1 MIGAT
6 CSPAFRGEHLTFDSF
21 VNQFWPSTVSG
32 LVLGSVYALIA
43 LGYTLV
49 YGVLR
54 LINFANSE
62 VFMFSAFG
70 SFIAIDMLGIPDL
83 TADRQYPYKTG
94 LVLIG
99 VLAFCLLVSMI
110 VGALS
115 AVVLERVAYRPLR
128 KRNAPRLVFLISAI
142 GASFAMSE
150 AVGEWGTKQREEYK
164 LPRVFEKQKL
174 FTIFGAD
181 VRNDH
186 VIVVVG
192 SLIMMGI
199 LVLFVNRS
207 RTGRGIRAVA
217 QDMETAK
224 LMGVNVD
231 MIILIT
237 FLVGGLMA
245 GAAAFFFELYN
256 GTARYSLGFE
266 LGVKAFTAAVLGGI
280 GNIKGALLG
289 GLMLGVIENWGTSIF
304 QSNQKM
310 GSVTAFVV
318 LVLVL
323 MLRPTGLLGESMGRS
338 KA

>member
-1 MIGAT
+1 M
-6 CSPAFRGEHLTFDSF
+6 TFDNF

-32 LVLGSVYALIA
+32 LVLGSIYALIA

-70 SFIAIDMLGIPDL
+70 SFIAIDILGIPDL
-83 TADRQYPYKTG
+83 TADNQYPYKTG

-99 VLAFCLLVSMI
+99 VLAFCLLVSI
-110 VGALS
+110 VIGGAS
-115 AVVLERVAYRPLR
+115 AVALERIAYRPLR

-142 GASFAMSE
+142 GASFAMAE
-150 AVGEWGTKQREEYK
+150 AVGEWGPDKREEYK
-164 LPRVFEKQKL
+164 LARVWEKEIL

-181 VRNDH
+181 VRNDY
-186 VIVVVG
+186 VLVVVG
-192 SLIMMGI
+192 SIVMMAI

-207 RTGRGIRAVA
+207 KVGRGIRAVA
-217 QDMETAK
+217 QDMDTAR

-231 MIILIT
+231 MIILVT
-237 FLVGGLMA
+237 FLVGGIMA
-245 GAAAFFFELYN
+245 GAAAFFFEIYN

-289 GLMLGVIENWGTSIF
+289 GLLLGIIENWGTSIF
-304 QSNQKM
+304 ESNQKM
-310 GSVTAFVV
+310 GTVTSFVV

-338 KA
+338 RA

>member
-1 MIGAT
+1 
-6 CSPAFRGEHLTFDSF
+6 LTFDSF

-70 SFIAIDMLGIPDL
+70 SFLAIDMLGIPDL
-83 TADRQYPYKTG
+83 TIDRQYPYKTG

-99 VLAFCLLVSMI
+99 VLGFCLLVSMVI
-110 VGALS
+110 GAVS

-142 GASFAMSE
+142 GASFAMAE
-150 AVGEWGTKQREEYK
+150 AVGEWGPKQREEYK
-164 LPRVFEKQKL
+164 LPRVFEKEKL
-174 FTIFGAD
+174 FSIFGAD

-186 VIVVVG
+186 LIVVVG
-192 SLIMMGI
+192 SLIMMAI

-237 FLVGGLMA
+237 FLVGGVMA

-289 GLMLGVIENWGTSIF
+289 GLMLGVIENWGTSLF
-304 QSNQKM
+304 ESNQKM

-323 MLRPTGLLGESMGRS
+323 MLRPTGLLGESMARS

>member
-1 MIGAT
+1 M
-6 CSPAFRGEHLTFDSF
+6 SF
-21 VNQFWPSTVSG
+21 HSLVSNFWPATIQG
-32 LVLGSVYALIA
+32 LVLGSIYALIA

-62 VFMFSAFG
+62 VFMLSAFG
-70 SFIAIDMLGIPDL
+70 SFLAIDLLGIPDRL
-83 TADRQYPYKTG
+83 PGGGNPYKSG
-94 LVLIG
+94 IELVG
-99 VLAFCLLVSMI
+99 VLVVMFLVSVL
-110 VGALS
+110 VGGAS
-115 AVVLERVAYRPLR
+115 AVALERIAYRPLR

-142 GASFAMSE
+142 GASFAMAE
-150 AVGEWGTKQREEYK
+150 AVGEWGPKQREEYALAK
-164 LPRVFEKQKL
+164 IFEKQKL
-174 FTIFGAD
+174 FSIFDAN
-181 VRNDH
+181 VRNDSVLV
-186 VIVVVG
+186 VIG
-192 SLIMMGI
+192 SIVMMTG

-217 QDMETAK
+217 QDMDTAR

-231 MIILIT
+231 LIILIT

-245 GAAAFFFELYN
+245 GAAAFFFEIYN

-280 GNIKGALLG
+280 GNLKGALLG
-289 GLMLGVIENWGTSIF
+289 GLLLGVIENWGTSLF
-304 QSNQKM
+304 ESNQKM
-310 GSVTAFVV
+310 GTVTAFVL

-338 KA
+338 RA

>member
-1 MIGAT
+1 
-6 CSPAFRGEHLTFDSF
+6 LSF
-21 VNQFWPSTVSG
+21 HTLVSQFWPSTVNG
-32 LVLGSVYALIA
+32 LVLGSIYALIA

-62 VFMFSAFG
+62 VFMLSAFG
-70 SFIAIDMLGIPDL
+70 SFIAIDILGIPDRL
-83 TADRQYPYKTG
+83 KGGADPYKTG
-94 LVLIG
+94 WVLIG
-99 VLAFCLLVSMI
+99 VLAFMLLVSLI
-110 VGALS
+110 VGGAS
-115 AVVLERVAYRPLR
+115 AVLLERVAYRPLR

-150 AVGEWGTKQREEYK
+150 AVGEWGAKKRQDYALARILK
-164 LPRVFEKQKL
+164 VKRL

-181 VRNDH
+181 VRNTYL
-186 VIVVVG
+186 IVVIG
-192 SLIMMGI
+192 SLIMMTI

-207 RTGRGIRAVA
+207 RVGRGIRAVA
-217 QDMETAK
+217 QDMDTAR

-245 GAAAFFFELYN
+245 GAAAFFFEIYN
-256 GTARYSLGFE
+256 GSARYSLGFE

-289 GLMLGVIENWGTSIF
+289 GLLFGVIENWGASLF
-304 QSNQKM
+304 GSNQKM
-310 GSVTAFVV
+310 GTVTAFVT

-338 KA
+338 RA

>member
-1 MIGAT
+1 M
-6 CSPAFRGEHLTFDSF
+6 TFDTF
-21 VNQFWPSTVSG
+21 INQFWPSTVSG

-70 SFIAIDMLGIPDL
+70 SFLAIDLLGIPDL
-83 TADRQYPYKTG
+83 TSDGQYPYKTG

-99 VLAFCLLVSMI
+99 VLAVCLLVSMVI
-110 VGALS
+110 GGAS
-115 AVVLERVAYRPLR
+115 AVALERIAYRPLR

-150 AVGEWGTKQREEYK
+150 AVGEWGAKSREEYK
-164 LPRVFEKQKL
+164 LPRVFEKEKL

-186 VIVVVG
+186 VVVVLG

-237 FLVGGLMA
+237 FLVGGVMA

-289 GLMLGVIENWGTSIF
+289 GVMLGIIENWGTNIF

-310 GSVTAFVV
+310 GTVTAFVT

-323 MLRPTGLLGESMGRS
+323 MLRPTGLLGESMSRS